1 MRERALQKCAYT
13 FHRASFSLVVGL
25 AFSKLTERTGIAA
38 RLGEGID
45 NEDKE
50 EEDRAERTSAARRGR
65 KGKGKYD
72 ELTKSSE
79 VQTNNVQ

>member
-1 MRERALQKCAYT
+1 MPFKNVRTLFT
-13 FHRASFSLVVGL
+13 GPVSVWSLGSL
-25 AFSKLTERTGIAA
+25 SSKLTERTGIAA